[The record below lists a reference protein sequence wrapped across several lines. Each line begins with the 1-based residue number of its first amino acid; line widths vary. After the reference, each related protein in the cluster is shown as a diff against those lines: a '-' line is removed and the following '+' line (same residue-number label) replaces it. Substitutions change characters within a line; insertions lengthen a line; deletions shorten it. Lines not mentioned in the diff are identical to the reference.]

1 MLLRATTRD
10 AKNPVQGKVK
20 RNLSNNRGLPFHEAE
35 IKVLRW
41 PLIAIYSSLVGC
53 KHEREPKNPPH
64 WWACNTNNANALHK
78 INQQAPQ
85 GFIYLFIFT
94 PNSYNNG
101 RKGIQTLA
109 FLIIEIIRLSYK
121 PSKSKSLISI
131 SCLNSSMSTST
142 QKEVCIIR
150 KRKEKKKVT
159 NHKDIKA
166 QKTLTVQY

>member
-41 PLIAIYSSLVGC
+41 PLIAIYSSLVGR

-109 FLIIEIIRLSYK
+109 FLIIE
-121 PSKSKSLISI
+121 KSWLFDWATSLVSPKVWYPYHVLILP
-131 SCLNSSMSTST
+131 CQPQL
-142 QKEVCIIR
+142 
-150 KRKEKKKVT
+150 KKKFV
-159 NHKDIKA
+159 
-166 QKTLTVQY
+166 L